1 MKNLNTIY
9 DILKKDADLVNT
21 EGELLKNV
29 IYEKAMK
36 MDASLL
42 RLLYSEPVTKEMFF
56 TDVEGVAVFDKVKF
70 GWLLDSKDFL
80 PDSYTMFKNKIM
92 LVDKNNESI
101 NKSSDVVISFPY
113 KECVLEGGQTR
124 EDEKRDEIYYNEIL
138 GKDSI
143 DTLLAPKALV
153 NAMRYSAE
161 GGEQAIEFT
170 SNDNLVIKGNNLLAI
185 SSVKERYKGLIK
197 MIYIDIPYNTGSD
210 SFRYNDNF
218 NHSTWLV
225 FMKNRLEIAKELL
238 KSDGVIFVQSD
249 DNEHAYLKVLM
260 DEVFGRDRYINTITV
275 EAKASSGASGGGEDK
290 RLKKNVE
297 FILCYAMEGFERFN
311 ECYNAIPLKDFLQMQ
326 KLQKKNFHYTSV
338 YVDLGE
344 KEYFTTIKDGSGQDI
359 IVYKHT
365 GYQTKSVS
373 RLAEEE
379 GIDEIEVY
387 KKYYDRVCTTENAQT
402 SIRTRVLEATDQE
415 DTMYSIEY
423 YPVSGRNKGQLTTV
437 HFVGPK
443 KRLVSWFKNVCVQ
456 EDGEIFKKEKVGS
469 HWNGMNWNNIAREG
483 GVKLD
488 SGKKPE
494 DLLRRIVEI
503 STEENDIVMDF
514 FGGSGTTAAVAH
526 KLGRKYITVDQMDY
540 IEELIVTRLR
550 NVIEGDSTGI
560 SKFID
565 WNGGGSF
572 VYCELADNS
581 QKLVDKIKNCEE
593 SELQSIYTELQNS
606 DFISYRVDINELI
619 NSATQFEE
627 LSEDDKRK
635 LLISIIDKNTLY
647 INYADINDSD
657 YGIDENT
664 KAFNDSFYMKGEQ

>member
-9 DILKKDADLVNT
+9 DILKKDADLVNA

-56 TDVEGVAVFDKVKF
+56 TDVDGVAVFDKVKF

-153 NAMRYSAE
+153 NAMRYSVD

-170 SNDNLVIKGNNLLAI
+170 GDDNLVIKGNNLLAI

-238 KSDGVIFVQSD
+238 KSDGIIFVQSD

-260 DEVFGRDRYINTITV
+260 DEVFGRDRYVNTITV

-297 FILCYAMEGFERFN
+297 FILCYWVMEAGITVREKLVEYLEKIHEQDEKTCPEELKTGFATLFDYGKYQYE
-311 ECYNAIPLKDFLQMQ
+311 
-326 KLQKKNFHYTSV
+326 LQKKYGYRNHVDWALDNWGSSWNAFDIEKEENTLKFTTYTSSIGNLMLATSAKFPDVNIV
-338 YVDLGE
+338 YEFCSQDLEGVGRL
-344 KEYFTTIKDGSGQDI
+344 TIKAGKM
-359 IVYKHT
+359 V
-365 GYQTKSVS
+365 SV
-373 RLAEEE
+373 LFPNA
-379 GIDEIEVY
+379 G
-387 KKYYDRVCTTENAQT
+387 TE
-402 SIRTRVLEATDQE
+402 
-415 DTMYSIEY
+415 
-423 YPVSGRNKGQLTTV
+423 KQL
-437 HFVGPK
+437 
-443 KRLVSWFKNVCVQ
+443 
-456 EDGEIFKKEKVGS
+456 
-469 HWNGMNWNNIAREG
+469 
-483 GVKLD
+483 
-488 SGKKPE
+488 
-494 DLLRRIVEI
+494 
-503 STEENDIVMDF
+503 
-514 FGGSGTTAAVAH
+514 
-526 KLGRKYITVDQMDY
+526 
-540 IEELIVTRLR
+540 
-550 NVIEGDSTGI
+550 
-560 SKFID
+560 
-565 WNGGGSF
+565 
-572 VYCELADNS
+572 ELA
-581 QKLVDKIKNCEE
+581 
-593 SELQSIYTELQNS
+593 TEILG
-606 DFISYRVDINELI
+606 YRPEI
-619 NSATQFEE
+619 
-627 LSEDDKRK
+627 
-635 LLISIIDKNTLY
+635 
-647 INYADINDSD
+647 
-657 YGIDENT
+657 
-664 KAFNDSFYMKGEQ
+664 